1 MKMLRRA
8 VYCERLKARGTL
20 IWPAFLLIP
29 VIPVL
34 LGTGNYLANL
44 DLLESRWYSLWTQV
58 TLFFA
63 TFFFA
68 PLIGTYCEIGRAHV

>member
-34 LGTGNYLANL
+34 L
-44 DLLESRWYSLWTQV
+44 E
-58 TLFFA
+58 
-63 TFFFA
+63 
-68 PLIGTYCEIGRAHV
+68 PEIIWQIWIFWNPDGIPCGPR